1 MSNRRSLTAANA
13 YATSRPMSKLFLTI
27 ALGSIAVGAV
37 GWALPDLIAQASDS
51 VALSGVIS
59 SQQEGLMEGVVVSA
73 RRDGANF
80 TVSVVSDAK
89 GKYSF
94 PRTHLEPGKYALTI
108 RAVGYDLNGPGSVTI
123 AEGKTSN
130 ADLKLEKT
138 KDLASQLSSLEW
150 AMSVP
155 GTPEQKDKV
164 IYQTVS
170 CAYCH
175 AWERVVKSN
184 HTADEFVDLITRM
197 QKYYTDGS
205 AVSRDNRGRGQ
216 IGPPDQ
222 VAAAEQNPKW
232 GREPFGVPKKELA
245 EYLTTVNLSGGKT
258 TWPYELKTLPR
269 PKGKATR
276 VIITQYDMPRPDT
289 VAHDL
294 DLDSAGTVWYTDESR
309 MIFGK
314 MNPKTGV
321 FTEYALPPVPPGDL
335 PGARDIQVDRD
346 DNIWFP
352 RRIANAAVVVTK
364 YNPKTEEVST
374 IEGAGTQFMALGPEG
389 KIWAGWTRIDPKT
402 MKVEATYG
410 WEKSPNIPPG
420 PHRQYVD
427 LTVVNSKGNPYAPDI
442 GGSYIIGIDAMTGQA
457 KFWQVPT
464 PRSSPRR
471 GRMDAQDRFWFAEY
485 TGDKV
490 GMFDTRTEKFQ
501 EWPMLR
507 KYTTPYAVS
516 APDRNGYVYATS
528 NMSERLMRLDPK
540 TGEIVEY
547 QIPTEF
553 DSKKIT
559 YDPTTSR
566 LTLWMVNTRTA
577 RMMKVEPL
585 E

>member
-1 MSNRRSLTAANA
+1 MRVLQVGA
-13 YATSRPMSKLFLTI
+13 MSKLFLTVV
-27 ALGSIAVGAV
+27 LGSLVAGPLLCA
-37 GWALPDLIAQASDS
+37 APDLMAQASDP
-51 VALSGVIS
+51 VALRGVVS
-59 SQQEGLMEGVVVSA
+59 SQQEGLIEGVVVSA

-80 TVSVVSDAK
+80 TVSVVSDAQ
-89 GKYSF
+89 GNYSF
-94 PRTHLEPGKYALTI
+94 PRSHLEPGKYTLTI
-108 RAVGYDLNGPGSVTI
+108 RAVGYDLSGSGSVTI
-123 AEGKTSN
+123 AEGKVSN

-155 GTPEQKDKV
+155 GTTEQKDKV

-175 AWERVVKSN
+175 AWERIMKSN

-205 AVSRDNRGRGQ
+205 AVSRDKRGRGQ
-216 IGPPDQ
+216 LGPPTQ
-222 VAAAEQNPKW
+222 VSAADQNPIW
-232 GREPFGVPKKELA
+232 GRGFDAGVPKKELA
-245 EYLTTVNLSGGKT
+245 EYLATVNLSGGKT
-258 TWPYELKTLPR
+258 TWPFELKTLPR
-269 PKGKATR
+269 PKAKATR
-276 VIITQYDMPRPDT
+276 IIITQYDMPRPDT

-294 DLDSAGTVWYTDESR
+294 DLDSAGTIWYTDESR
-309 MIFGK
+309 MFFGK
-314 MNPKTGV
+314 MNPKTGE
-321 FTEYALPPVPPGDL
+321 FKEYALPPVPPGDL

-352 RRIANAAVVVTK
+352 RRIANAAIVLTK
-364 YNPKTEEVST
+364 FNPKTEELST
-374 IEGAGTQFMALGPEG
+374 IEGVGTQFMALGPEG

-402 MKVEATYG
+402 MRVEAKYR

-442 GGSYIIGIDAMTGQA
+442 GGSYIIGIDAETGEA

-485 TGDKV
+485 TGDKI

-516 APDRNGYVYATS
+516 APDTNGYVYATS
-528 NMSERLMRLDPK
+528 NMTERLIRLDPK
-540 TGEIVEY
+540 TGEIIEY
-547 QIPTEF
+547 QMPTEF
-553 DSKKIT
+553 DSKKIAF
-559 YDPTTSR
+559 DPTTNR
-566 LTLWMVNTRTA
+566 TTLWMCNTRTA

-585 E
+585 D

>member
-37 GWALPDLIAQASDS
+37 GWALPDLIARASDS

-59 SQQEGLMEGVVVSA
+59 TQQEGLMEGVVVSA
-73 RRDGANF
+73 RRDGTNF

-245 EYLTTVNLSGGKT
+245 EYLTTANLSGGKT

-352 RRIANAAVVVTK
+352 RRIANAAVVLTK

>member
-1 MSNRRSLTAANA
+1 MPKLCLTFTLASVLAGVLILV
-13 YATSRPMSKLFLTI
+13 PMKLMAQAPDPI
-27 ALGSIAVGAV
+27 ALT
-37 GWALPDLIAQASDS
+37 
-51 VALSGVIS
+51 GVVS
-59 SQQEGLMEGVVVSA
+59 SQEEGRMEGVVVSA
-73 RRDGANF
+73 RRASANF
-80 TVSVVSDAK
+80 TVSVVSDAQ
-89 GKYSF
+89 GKYTF
-94 PRTHLEPGKYALTI
+94 PKTHLEAGKYALTI
-108 RAVGYDLNGPGSVTI
+108 RAVGYDLSGSSTVEI
-123 AEGKTSN
+123 AGGKPSS
-130 ADLKLEKT
+130 ADLKLVKT
-138 KDLASQLSSLEW
+138 KDLAAQLSSIEW
-150 AMSVP
+150 SMSVP
-155 GTPEQKDKV
+155 GTPEQKNKF

-175 AWERVVKSN
+175 TWQRIMRSN
-184 HTADEFVDLITRM
+184 HTAPEFVALITRM

-205 AVSRDNRGRGQ
+205 AVSTDGRGRGQ
-216 IGPPDQ
+216 LGPPDQ
-222 VAAAEQNPKW
+222 VAAADQNPIW
-232 GREPFGVPKKELA
+232 GREPFGIPKEELA
-245 EYLTTVNLSGGKT
+245 EYLATLNLSNGRT
-258 TWPYELKTLPR
+258 EWPFELKTLPR
-269 PKGKATR
+269 PKGKSTR

-289 VAHDL
+289 VPHDV
-294 DLDSAGTVWYTDESR
+294 DLDSTGTPWYTDESR
-309 MIFGK
+309 MFFGK
-314 MNPKTGV
+314 MNPKTGS
-321 FTEYALPPVPPGDL
+321 FTEYSLPPVPPGDL

-352 RRIANAAVVVTK
+352 RRIAAAAVVVTK
-364 YNPKTEEVST
+364 FNPKTEQLST
-374 IEGAGTQFMALGPEG
+374 IEGTGTQFMALGPEG
-389 KIWAGWTRIDPKT
+389 KIWAGWSRIDPKT

-410 WEKSPNIPPG
+410 WEKSPNLPPG
-420 PHRQYVD
+420 FHRQYVD
-427 LTVVNSKGNPYAPDI
+427 LTVVNSKGDPYAPDI
-442 GGSYIIGIDAMTGQA
+442 GGSYIIGIDAKTGEA
-457 KFWQVPT
+457 RFWQVPT

-485 TGDKV
+485 TGDKI

-516 APDRNGYVYATS
+516 APDKNGYVYATS

-566 LTLWMVNTRTA
+566 TVLWMVNTRTA

>member
-1 MSNRRSLTAANA
+1 MPNR
-13 YATSRPMSKLFLTI
+13 FLVI
-27 ALGSIAVGAV
+27 AL
-37 GWALPDLIAQASDS
+37 WALGALGTLLTSAMSSAVPDLMAQTSAPA
-51 VALSGVIS
+51 ALSGVVS

-73 RRDGANF
+73 RCDDANF
-80 TVSVVSDAK
+80 TVSVVSDAQ

-94 PRTHLEPGKYALTI
+94 PRAHLQPGKYALTI
-108 RAVGYDLNGPGSVTI
+108 RAVGYDLSGPASVI
-123 AEGKTSN
+123 VAESKPAI
-130 ADLKLEKT
+130 ADLKLVKAR
-138 KDLASQLSSLEW
+138 DLAAQLSSLEW

-175 AWERVVKSN
+175 TWQRVVRSN

-205 AVSRDNRGRGQ
+205 AVSTDHRGRGQ
-216 IGPPDQ
+216 LGPPDQ
-222 VAAAEQNPKW
+222 VAAADTNPIW
-232 GREPFGVPKKELA
+232 GREPFGVPKKDLA
-245 EYLTTVNLSGGKT
+245 EYLATINLSGGKT

-294 DLDSAGTVWYTDESR
+294 DLDSSGTVWYTDESR
-309 MIFGK
+309 MFFGK
-314 MNPKTGV
+314 MDPKTGA
-321 FTEYALPPVPPGDL
+321 FTEFVLPPVPPGDL

-346 DNIWFP
+346 DNLWFP
-352 RRIANAAVVVTK
+352 RRIASAAIVMTK
-364 YNPKTEEVST
+364 FNPKTQEVST
-374 IEGAGTQFMALGPEG
+374 IEGVGTQFMTIGPEG
-389 KIWAGWTRIDPKT
+389 KIWAGWSRIDPKT
-402 MKVEATYG
+402 MKVEATFS
-410 WEKSPNIPPG
+410 WEKSPNLPPG

-442 GGSYIIGIDAMTGQA
+442 GGSYIIGIDAKTGEP
-457 KFWQVPT
+457 KFFQVPT
-464 PRSSPRR
+464 PRASPRR
-471 GRMDAQDRFWFAEY
+471 GRMDAEDRFWFAEY
-485 TGDKV
+485 TGDKI

-516 APDRNGYVYATS
+516 APDKNGYVYATS
-528 NMSERLMRLDPK
+528 NMSERLIRLDPR

-547 QIPTEF
+547 QMPTEF
-553 DSKKIT
+553 DSKKIA

-566 LTLWMVNTRTA
+566 TTLWMCNTRTA

-585 E
+585 D

>member
-1 MSNRRSLTAANA
+1 MLQVGS
-13 YATSRPMSKLFLTI
+13 MSKIILAI
-27 ALGSIAVGAV
+27 ALGSIAAGAMCS
-37 GWALPDLIAQASDS
+37 AAPHLLAQTSDS
-51 VALSGVIS
+51 VVLRGVVS
-59 SQQEGLMEGVVVSA
+59 SQQEGLMEGVVVSV

-80 TVSVVSDAK
+80 TVSVVSDAQ

-94 PRTHLEPGKYALTI
+94 PRSHVEPGKYSLTI
-108 RAVGYDLNGPGSVTI
+108 RAVGYDLNAPGSVEIT
-123 AEGKTSN
+123 EGKTTN
-130 ADLKLEKT
+130 EDLKLEKT

-175 AWERVVKSN
+175 AWERIIKSN
-184 HTADEFVDLITRM
+184 HTPDEFVDLITRM

-216 IGPPDQ
+216 PGPSDQ
-222 VAAAEQNPKW
+222 VAAADQNTIW

-245 EYLTTVNLSGGKT
+245 EYLATVNLSGGKT
-258 TWPYELKTLPR
+258 AWPFEMKTLPR

-294 DLDSAGTVWYTDESR
+294 DLDSGGTVWYTDESR
-309 MIFGK
+309 MFFGK
-314 MNPKTGV
+314 MNPKTGK
-321 FTEYALPPVPPGDL
+321 FTEYALPPVPPGNL

-346 DNIWFP
+346 GNIWFP
-352 RRIANAAVVVTK
+352 RRIANAAIVLTK
-364 YNPKTEEVST
+364 FNPKTEEVST
-374 IEGAGTQFMALGPEG
+374 IEGVGTQFMALGPEG
-389 KIWAGWTRIDPKT
+389 KIWAGWTRVDPKT

-442 GGSYIIGIDAMTGQA
+442 GGSYIIGIDAKTGEA
-457 KFWQVPT
+457 RFWQVPT

-471 GRMDAQDRFWFAEY
+471 GRMDSQDRYWFAEY
-485 TGDKV
+485 TGDKI

-516 APDRNGYVYATS
+516 APDKNGYVYATS
-528 NMSERLMRLDPK
+528 NMSERLIRLDPK

-547 QIPTEF
+547 QMPTEF
-553 DSKKIT
+553 DSKKIAF
-559 YDPTTSR
+559 DPTTNRS
-566 LTLWMVNTRTA
+566 TLWMCNTRTA

-585 E
+585 D

>member
-1 MSNRRSLTAANA
+1 
-13 YATSRPMSKLFLTI
+13 MSKLFLTI

-352 RRIANAAVVVTK
+352 RRIANAAVVLTK

>member
-1 MSNRRSLTAANA
+1 VGYELKDPGAV
-13 YATSRPMSKLFLTI
+13 TI
-27 ALGSIAVGAV
+27 VDGKPSIA
-37 GWALPDLIAQASDS
+37 DLQ
-51 VALSGVIS
+51 
-59 SQQEGLMEGVVVSA
+59 
-73 RRDGANF
+73 
-80 TVSVVSDAK
+80 
-89 GKYSF
+89 
-94 PRTHLEPGKYALTI
+94 
-108 RAVGYDLNGPGSVTI
+108 
-123 AEGKTSN
+123 
-130 ADLKLEKT
+130 LEKA

-150 AMSVP
+150 AMSAT
-155 GTPEQKDKV
+155 GTPEQKDKL

-175 AWERVVKSN
+175 ALERVMKSN
-184 HTADEFVDLITRM
+184 HTAAEFVDLISRM

-205 AVSRDNRGRGQ
+205 AVSRDKRGRGQ
-216 IGPPDQ
+216 LGTPDQ
-222 VAAAEQNPKW
+222 VAAADQNPIW

-245 EYLTTVNLSGGKT
+245 EYLATVNLSGGKT
-258 TWPYELKTLPR
+258 TWPFELKTLPR
-269 PKGKATR
+269 PKGQATR

-309 MIFGK
+309 MFFGK
-314 MNPKTGV
+314 MNPKTGA

-352 RRIANAAVVVTK
+352 RRIANAAIVLTK
-364 YNPKTEEVST
+364 FNPKTEELST
-374 IEGAGTQFMALGPEG
+374 IEGVGTQFMALGLEG
-389 KIWAGWTRIDPKT
+389 KIWAGWTRVDPKT
-402 MKVEATYG
+402 MKVEASYS

-442 GGSYIIGIDAMTGQA
+442 GGSYIIGIDAKTGEA

-471 GRMDAQDRFWFAEY
+471 GRMDAQDHYWFAEY
-485 TGDKV
+485 TGDKI
-490 GMFDTRTEKFQ
+490 GMFDTSTEKFQ

-516 APDRNGYVYATS
+516 APDRGGYVYATS
-528 NMSERLMRLDPK
+528 NMSERLIRLDPK

-547 QIPTEF
+547 QMPTEF
-553 DSKKIT
+553 DSKKIAF
-559 YDPTTSR
+559 DPTTNR
-566 LTLWMVNTRTA
+566 ATLWMCNTRTA

-585 E
+585 D

>member
-1 MSNRRSLTAANA
+1 
-13 YATSRPMSKLFLTI
+13 MSKLFLTI

-59 SQQEGLMEGVVVSA
+59 SQQEGLMEGVVASA

-321 FTEYALPPVPPGDL
+321 FTEYVLPPVPPGDL

-352 RRIANAAVVVTK
+352 RRIANAAVVLTK

>member
-1 MSNRRSLTAANA
+1 MLKDGS
-13 YATSRPMSKLFLTI
+13 MSKLFLAI
-27 ALGSIAVGAV
+27 ALGIVAVGAMN
-37 GWALPDLIAQASDS
+37 WAPADLTAQAGDPA
-51 VALSGVIS
+51 ALSGVVS
-59 SQQEGLMEGVVVSA
+59 SQQEGVMEGVVVCA

-80 TVSVVSDAK
+80 TVSVVSDAQ

-94 PRTHLEPGKYALTI
+94 PRSHMEPGKYTLAI
-108 RAVGYDLNGPGSVTI
+108 RAVGYDLKDPGAVTI
-123 AEGKTSN
+123 AENKTTN
-130 ADLKLEKT
+130 ADLKLDKA

-150 AMSVP
+150 AMSAP
-155 GTPEQKDKV
+155 GTPDQKNKL
-164 IYQTVS
+164 IYQVVS

-175 AWERVVKSN
+175 ALERVMKSN
-184 HTADEFVDLITRM
+184 HTAGEFVDVITRM

-205 AVSRDNRGRGQ
+205 AVSRDKRGRGQ
-216 IGPPDQ
+216 IGIPDQ
-222 VAAAEQNPKW
+222 VAAADENPIW
-232 GREPFGVPKKELA
+232 GREPLGVPKKELA
-245 EYLTTVNLSGGKT
+245 EYLATINLSGGKT

-294 DLDSAGTVWYTDESR
+294 DLDSSGTIWYTDESR
-309 MIFGK
+309 MFFGK
-314 MNPKTGV
+314 MNPKTGK

-352 RRIANAAVVVTK
+352 RRIANAAVVLTK
-364 YNPKTEEVST
+364 FNPKTEQLST
-374 IEGAGTQFMALGPEG
+374 IDGVGTQFMALGPEG
-389 KIWAGWTRIDPKT
+389 KIWAGWTRVDPKT

-442 GGSYIIGIDAMTGQA
+442 GGSYIIGIDAETGAA

-485 TGDKV
+485 TGDKI

-501 EWPMLR
+501 EWAMPR

-566 LTLWMVNTRTA
+566 LTLWMINTRTA

-585 E
+585 D

>member
-1 MSNRRSLTAANA
+1 
-13 YATSRPMSKLFLTI
+13 MSKLFLTI

-108 RAVGYDLNGPGSVTI
+108 RAVGYDLNGPGSMTI

-150 AMSVP
+150 AMTVP

-374 IEGAGTQFMALGPEG
+374 IEGVGTQFMALGPEG
-389 KIWAGWTRIDPKT
+389 KIWAGWTRIDPKA

>member
-1 MSNRRSLTAANA
+1 
-13 YATSRPMSKLFLTI
+13 MSKPFLRI
-27 ALGSIAVGAV
+27 VLGCLVVGAMSRAPQDV
-37 GWALPDLIAQASDS
+37 RAQSSDYA
-51 VALSGVIS
+51 ALSGVVS

-80 TVSVVSDAK
+80 TVSVVSDMK

-94 PRTHLEPGKYALTI
+94 PQTHLEPGKYALTI

-123 AEGKTSN
+123 AEGKTSS

-155 GTPEQKDKV
+155 GTTEQKDKV

-205 AVSRDNRGRGQ
+205 AVSRDKRGRGQ

-222 VAAAEQNPKW
+222 VAAAEQNPMW

-245 EYLTTVNLSGGKT
+245 EYLATVDLSGGKT

-269 PKGKATR
+269 PKGKGTR

-309 MIFGK
+309 MFFGK
-314 MNPKTGV
+314 MNPKTGM
-321 FTEYALPPVPPGDL
+321 FTEYSLPPVPPGDL

-352 RRIANAAVVVTK
+352 RRIANSAIVLTK
-364 YNPKTEEVST
+364 FNPKTEELST
-374 IEGAGTQFMALGPEG
+374 IEGVGMQFMALGLEG

-442 GGSYIIGIDAMTGQA
+442 GGSYIIGIDAKTGEA
-457 KFWQVPT
+457 KFWKVPT

-540 TGEIVEY
+540 TGEIIEY

-585 E
+585 D

>member
-1 MSNRRSLTAANA
+1 
-13 YATSRPMSKLFLTI
+13 
-27 ALGSIAVGAV
+27 
-37 GWALPDLIAQASDS
+37 
-51 VALSGVIS
+51 
-59 SQQEGLMEGVVVSA
+59 
-73 RRDGANF
+73 
-80 TVSVVSDAK
+80 VSDTQ

-94 PRTHLEPGKYALTI
+94 PRTHLEPGKYGLTI
-108 RAVGYDLNGPGSVTI
+108 RAVGYDLIGPGSVEIT
-123 AEGKTSN
+123 AAKTAS
-130 ADLKLEKT
+130 ADLKLDKT
-138 KDLASQLSSLEW
+138 NNLAAQLSSLEW
-150 AMSVP
+150 AMSIS
-155 GTPEQKDKV
+155 GTPEQKDKL

-175 AWERVVKSN
+175 TLERVMRSK
-184 HTADEFVDLITRM
+184 HTADEFVALITRM
-197 QKYYTDGS
+197 QTYYTDGS
-205 AVSRDNRGRGQ
+205 AVSTDQRGRGQ
-216 IGPPDQ
+216 KGMPDQ
-222 VAAAEQNPKW
+222 VAAAEQNPIW
-232 GREPFGVPKKELA
+232 GREPLGVPKKELA
-245 EYLTTVNLSGGKT
+245 EYLATVNLSGGRT
-258 TWPYELKTLPR
+258 TWPFELKTLPR
-269 PKGKATR
+269 PKGNATR
-276 VIITQYDMPRPDT
+276 VIITQYDMPRADT
-289 VAHDL
+289 VSHDL
-294 DLDSAGTVWYTDESR
+294 DPDSTGTLWYTDESR
-309 MIFGK
+309 MFFGK
-314 MNPKTGV
+314 MDPKTGA
-321 FTEYALPPVPPGDL
+321 FTEYSLPPVPPGDL

-352 RRIANAAVVVTK
+352 RRIAGAAIVLTRF
-364 YNPKTEEVST
+364 NPKTEEVST
-374 IEGAGTQFMALGPEG
+374 IEGVGTQFMALGPEG
-389 KIWAGWTRIDPKT
+389 KIWAGWTRVDPKT

-485 TGDKV
+485 TGDKI

-528 NMSERLMRLDPK
+528 NMSERLIRLDPK
-540 TGEIVEY
+540 TGAIVEY

-553 DSKKIT
+553 DSKKIA

-585 E
+585 D

>member
-1 MSNRRSLTAANA
+1 
-13 YATSRPMSKLFLTI
+13 MSKLFLTI

-73 RRDGANF
+73 RRDGTNF

-352 RRIANAAVVVTK
+352 RRIANAAVVLTK

-374 IEGAGTQFMALGPEG
+374 IEGAGTQFMALGPDG

>member
-1 MSNRRSLTAANA
+1 
-13 YATSRPMSKLFLTI
+13 MSKLFLIIT
-27 ALGSIAVGAV
+27 LGSIAVGAMI
-37 GWALPDLIAQASDS
+37 WAPPDLRAQNSEP
-51 VALSGVIS
+51 VALSGVVG
-59 SQQEGLMEGVVVSA
+59 SQQEGFMEGVIVSA
-73 RRDGANF
+73 KRDGANF

-89 GKYSF
+89 GEYRF
-94 PRTHLEPGKYALTI
+94 PRSHVEPGKYALTI
-108 RAVGYDLNGPGSVTI
+108 RAVGYDLSGLGSAEV
-123 AEGKTSN
+123 AEGKTATAN
-130 ADLKLEKT
+130 LKLEKA
-138 KDLASQLSSLEW
+138 KDLAAQLSSLEW

-155 GTPEQKDKV
+155 GTAEQKDKV
-164 IYQTVS
+164 IYQIVS

-175 AWERVVKSN
+175 SWERIMRSN
-184 HTADEFVDLITRM
+184 HSTDEFVELITRM
-197 QKYYTDGS
+197 QKYYPDGS
-205 AVSRDNRGRGQ
+205 AVSRDKRGRGQ
-216 IGPPDQ
+216 LGPPNQ
-222 VAAAEQNPKW
+222 VAAADQNPKW
-232 GREPFGVPKKELA
+232 SREPFSVPKKELA
-245 EYLTTVNLSGGKT
+245 EYLATVNLSGGKA
-258 TWPYELKTLPR
+258 TWPFELKTLPR
-269 PKGKATR
+269 PSGKATR

-294 DLDSAGTVWYTDESR
+294 DLDSAGTPWYTDESR
-309 MIFGK
+309 MFFGK
-314 MNPKTGV
+314 MNPKTAQ
-321 FTEYALPPVPPGDL
+321 FTEYSLPPVQPGDL
-335 PGARDIQVDRD
+335 PGARDVQVDRD

-352 RRIANAAVVVTK
+352 RRIANAAVVLTK
-364 YNPKTEEVST
+364 FNPKTEEVST
-374 IEGAGTQFMALGPEG
+374 IEGVGTQFMALGPEG
-389 KIWAGWTRIDPKT
+389 KIWAGWTRVDPKT
-402 MKVEATYG
+402 MKVEAKYS

-442 GGSYIIGIDAMTGQA
+442 GGSYIIGIDAKTGEA

-485 TGDKV
+485 TGDKI

-501 EWPMLR
+501 EWPMPR

-528 NMSERLMRLDPK
+528 NMSERLMRLNPK
-540 TGEIVEY
+540 TGEVVEY

-585 E
+585 D